1 MDEKSLCDGF
11 LPSLLGSSCCCSTS
25 ECLLVQFSL
34 FSMLFCA
41 LPSLFFMHCAKT
53 LSFVYASLNIFIFP
67 QLFLDQRKVKSDFR
81 RKF

>member
-1 MDEKSLCDGF
+1 MMVSF
-11 LPSLLGSSCCCSTS
+11 LRYWAPLAAVPPPNVS
-25 ECLLVQFSL
+25 LVQFSL

-53 LSFVYASLNIFIFP
+53 LSFVYASLNIFIFSK
-67 QLFLDQRKVKSDFR
+67 LFLDQRKVKSDFR